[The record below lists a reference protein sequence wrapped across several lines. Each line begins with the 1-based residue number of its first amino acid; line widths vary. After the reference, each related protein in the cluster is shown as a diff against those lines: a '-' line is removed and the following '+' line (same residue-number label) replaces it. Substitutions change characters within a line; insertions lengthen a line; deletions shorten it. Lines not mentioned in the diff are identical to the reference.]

1 MNIKNLFLLCF
12 FSILISLNVLVGVF
26 MADFLYLPSVIA
38 FIILELV
45 NILVAYRL
53 SEFICSL
60 LVRDDDLPSLPALE
74 TTPRVALLYTTFNDA
89 MPKVLESL
97 TQQTYPNYEV
107 FVLDDSTESEY
118 RSLID
123 SYGYQTVRRAE
134 RTGFKAGALNNWL
147 SLHGQEYQYLIIL
160 DSDSLLDN
168 DFIER
173 MVKYGEHP
181 ANSNVAIFQSKWR
194 IWNTQNRFPRLL
206 GSILPVWFFPLEKL
220 ANEYE
225 TPLVMGHNNMFR
237 VALLE
242 DAGGFDERFVC
253 EDLATSL
260 NLLERGYACKYVNV
274 ISYEASPETIKSYA
288 TRHIRWAT
296 GTVEVA
302 KQGTRDVSFI
312 TNLHVLVGAL
322 SYLIYLAYLPG
333 MLIVTWGFAS
343 SISDVSTL
351 FYFIFSG
358 AIIHTWLFAPLVL
371 IGFYVVNFVFLRLYI
386 ARKLHVPS
394 LTYFAG
400 TLIFPSIDIYM
411 MVPLVVG
418 LIRTLFGKKVHFTVT
433 DKKTSPASFMGIVSQ
448 MKFGLVIWALL
459 LIGVIRNPMSLLFN
473 FFWLIPY
480 AAAPFMLYAVQRAV
494 SQQGRQTSSVDHKPF
509 DSQIL

>member
-1 MNIKNLFLLCF
+1 MSIKKLFLLCF
-12 FSILISLNVLVGVF
+12 FSILIPLNVLVGVF
-26 MADFLYLPSVIA
+26 MTDWFYPLSVIA

-74 TTPRVALLYTTFNDA
+74 STPSVALLYTTFNDA
-89 MPKVLESL
+89 MSEVLESL
-97 TQQTYPNYEV
+97 TQQTYPNYKI
-107 FVLDDSTESEY
+107 FILDDSTDSQY

-123 SYGYQTVRRAE
+123 SYGYRTVRRTE
-134 RTGFKAGALNNWL
+134 RTGFKGGALNNWL
-147 SLHGQEYQYLIIL
+147 SLYGRDYQYFIIL

-168 DFIER
+168 DFVER
-173 MVKYGEHP
+173 MVRYGEHP

-206 GSILPVWFFPLEKL
+206 GSILPLWFFPLEKL

-242 DAGGFDERFVC
+242 DVGGFDERFVC

-260 NLLERGYACKYVNV
+260 NVLEQGYECKYVNV

-312 TNLHVLVGAL
+312 TNLHLLIAAL
-322 SYLIYLAYLPG
+322 SYLIYIAYLPG
-333 MLIVTWGFAS
+333 MLILTWGFAS
-343 SISDVSTL
+343 SITDVSTL
-351 FYFIFSG
+351 FDFIFSG
-358 AIIHTWLFAPLVL
+358 AIIHTWLFAPMAL
-371 IGFYVVNFVFLRLYI
+371 IGFYIVNFMFLRLYL
-386 ARKLHVPS
+386 ARKLHIPS
-394 LTYFAG
+394 KTYLAG
-400 TLIFPSIDIYM
+400 MLVFPTLDIYM
-411 MVPLVVG
+411 MIPLIVG
-418 LIRTLFGKKVHFTVT
+418 LIRTLFGEKVRFTVT
-433 DKKTSPASFMGIVSQ
+433 DKKTGSVSFLGIVRQ
-448 MKFGLVIWALL
+448 MKFGLILWALL
-459 LIGVIRNPMSLLFN
+459 VIGVAHNPITLVFN
-473 FFWLIPY
+473 FFWIIPY
-480 AAAPFMLYAVQRAV
+480 AASPFVLYTIQRAEPR
-494 SQQGRQTSSVDHKPF
+494 QGRLTASIDNMPVVNRA
-509 DSQIL
+509 